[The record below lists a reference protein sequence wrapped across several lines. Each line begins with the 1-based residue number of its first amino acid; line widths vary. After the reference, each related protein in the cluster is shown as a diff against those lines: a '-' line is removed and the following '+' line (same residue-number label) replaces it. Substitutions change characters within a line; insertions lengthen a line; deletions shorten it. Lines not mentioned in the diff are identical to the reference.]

1 MAKEDFYQ
9 SKPFTSRLGPDTLE
23 RLKSH
28 CKKNGITLWRYLDL
42 IVQAALD
49 KAQKEGL

>member
-1 MAKEDFYQ
+1 MRMAKEDFYQ
-9 SKPFTSRLGPDTLE
+9 SKVLTTRLAPDTIK

-28 CKKNGITLWRYLDL
+28 CKKHGVTLWRYLDL

-49 KAQKEGL
+49 KEGK